1 MKAAT
6 NTVTVRADGAFEWKV
21 GVTVV
26 VFCVVKAA
34 TNTITVR
41 ADGAFEWKV
50 GVTVGDSFCAVVSV
64 LCSVLCSMCHVS
76 EASVVTDLS
85 LLAR

>member
-64 LCSVLCSMCHVS
+64 LCSMCHVT